1 LNSFI
6 IQNFEIFIIRKRLV
20 CLNRKNN
27 LAKIIWRDIQ
37 QQSTHCFWFVS
48 QSELLLSFF
57 IAHAMPDIKT
67 RQGFPSDNVNN
78 NVDVQQGNNSND
90 VENLDDVILKM
101 TSLPRAKVFK
111 KSSNFVLF
119 SYLFIDFSV
128 EHYWKHGKQIF
139 LHKTKF
145 ENFRKIWIATTN
157 IGLEFDSITFGT

>member
-1 LNSFI
+1 M
-6 IQNFEIFIIRKRLV
+6 KRY
-20 CLNRKNN
+20 
-27 LAKIIWRDIQ
+27 
-37 QQSTHCFWFVS
+37 STTIYT
-48 QSELLLSFF
+48 LLLICQPIRAFVELFHSSCN
-57 IAHAMPDIKT
+57 ACVQYNSCEDLYIKT

-101 TSLPRAKVFK
+101 TSLPRAKVFDSK

-145 ENFRKIWIATTN
+145 ENFRKI
-157 IGLEFDSITFGT
+157 

>member
-1 LNSFI
+1 M
-6 IQNFEIFIIRKRLV
+6 KRY
-20 CLNRKNN
+20 
-27 LAKIIWRDIQ
+27 
-37 QQSTHCFWFVS
+37 STTIYT
-48 QSELLLSFF
+48 LLLICQPIRAFVELFHSSCN
-57 IAHAMPDIKT
+57 ACVQYNSCEDLYIKT

-90 VENLDDVILKM
+90 VENLDDVIQKM
-101 TSLPRAKVFK
+101 TSLPRAKIFDSK

-145 ENFRKIWIATTN
+145 ENFRKI
-157 IGLEFDSITFGT
+157 